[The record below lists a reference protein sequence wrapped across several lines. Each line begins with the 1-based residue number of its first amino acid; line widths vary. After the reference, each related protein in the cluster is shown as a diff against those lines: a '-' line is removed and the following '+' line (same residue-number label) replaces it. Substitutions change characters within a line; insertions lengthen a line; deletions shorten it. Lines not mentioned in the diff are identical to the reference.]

1 MQSMLLAKTKKI
13 LGIIGIVMAV
23 LGGVAWFFQQKM
35 PAILLWGGAALI
47 MFKLNKRTKKK

>member
-1 MQSMLLAKTKKI
+1 MQSMLLANTKKI

-23 LGGVAWFFQQKM
+23 LGRVAWFFQQKM

-47 MFKLNKRTKKK
+47 MFKLNKRAKKK

>member
-1 MQSMLLAKTKKI
+1 MLLAKTKKI

-23 LGGVAWFFQQKM
+23 LGGVAWFLQQKM

>member
-23 LGGVAWFFQQKM
+23 LGGVSWFFQQKI

>member
-1 MQSMLLAKTKKI
+1 MVKTRQI
-13 LGIIGIVMAV
+13 LGIVGIVMAV

-35 PAILLWGGAALI
+35 PAIMLWGGAALI

>member
-1 MQSMLLAKTKKI
+1 LAKTRQI
-13 LGIIGIVMAV
+13 LGIVGIVMAV

-35 PAILLWGGAALI
+35 PAFMLWGGAALI

>member
-1 MQSMLLAKTKKI
+1 MQSMLLAKSKKI